1 MKAHVHYYYST
12 RHPRKPIRVEVTL
25 YRETGKT
32 IVNDDGCIVDE
43 LEDVATMDVH
53 GRFATQREAGEVGRA
68 IGCAFDS
75 YTESYGRMTVESEP
89 PQIKTEVD

>member
-12 RHPRKPIRVEVTL
+12 RHRKPIRVEITL
-25 YRETGKT
+25 TG
-32 IVNDDGCIVDE
+32 DDDAEMAVLDC
-43 LEDVATMDVH
+43 H
-53 GRFATQREAGEVGRA
+53 GRYSTLREASEVGKA
-68 IGCAFDS
+68 IGGSFDS